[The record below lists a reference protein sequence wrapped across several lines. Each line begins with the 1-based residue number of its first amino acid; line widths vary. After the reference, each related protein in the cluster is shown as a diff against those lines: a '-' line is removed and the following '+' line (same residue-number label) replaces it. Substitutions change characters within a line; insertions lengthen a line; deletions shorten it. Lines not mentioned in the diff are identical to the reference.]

1 MESLKK
7 VNFKRI
13 SFIILFV
20 LIGIFCNVS
29 TVKADT
35 DVVIKSAEIKEKSEN
50 VVSTVSVSDNKV
62 NMDLK
67 LYNLDDYI
75 TYKIVLKNNS
85 DKNYTIDSV
94 TDDNNINYIK
104 TKDDLNYFNNVINQY
119 LKKC

>member
-29 TVKADT
+29 TVKSDT

-67 LYNLDDYI
+67 LYNVDDYI

-85 DKNYTIDSV
+85 DKIIKLIKYRWNQIQ
-94 TDDNNINYIK
+94 NNIKINIIK
-104 TKDDLNYFNNVINQY
+104 NSSNG
-119 LKKC
+119 

>member
-35 DVVIKSAEIKEKSEN
+35 DVVIKSAEIKEKSDN
-50 VVSTVSVSDNKV
+50 VVSKE
-62 NMDLK
+62 
-67 LYNLDDYI
+67 
-75 TYKIVLKNNS
+75 
-85 DKNYTIDSV
+85 
-94 TDDNNINYIK
+94 
-104 TKDDLNYFNNVINQY
+104 
-119 LKKC
+119 